1 RPLRDLADRMI
12 EDASA
17 PLEPAV
23 VKRFT
28 GRAKE
33 PEEGQLRALADTA
46 IKIFSSQLF
55 IVQEK

>member
-1 RPLRDLADRMI
+1 MI